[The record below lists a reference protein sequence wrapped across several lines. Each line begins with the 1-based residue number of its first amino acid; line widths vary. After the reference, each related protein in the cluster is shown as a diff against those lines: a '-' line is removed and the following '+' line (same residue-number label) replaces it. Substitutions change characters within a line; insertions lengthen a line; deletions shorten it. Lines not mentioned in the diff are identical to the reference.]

1 MSTTTTSPH
10 LANRFEGV
18 GFSEIVQ
25 IRNKITAL
33 QAQGKKIFPF
43 HGGEPVPNTP
53 QYIKDAMIRALADN
67 KTRYAASSGE
77 PPLLDAIIKK
87 VNSVNKIPAQSGH
100 VQVVNGGMHAL
111 CCAFHAVLNPGDE
124 LLIFSPYWTPIRD
137 LTRLTEAKMVLI
149 NTQAARRDGMKDS
162 LRRYL
167 TPRTKALYFNS
178 PLNPTGEVFTRQ
190 EIQEIADFAQEAG
203 LTVIADEAY
212 EDLIFEGEHIS
223 IASLAGMH
231 ERTLSCFTLSKTYSM
246 TGWRVGYVTGTEPL
260 MTGIRAFALY
270 SINGVSTPTQWAALA
285 ALTETPP
292 NYLAELRATYR
303 ERRDLLADGLASL
316 GFECSRPPGAFYL
329 FPNASA
335 FGSDSWEICNML
347 IERAGVSSVPGVVFG
362 PEGEAHL
369 RLSFSTTR
377 ENIEGALDSL
387 RKNL

>member
-10 LANRFEGV
+10 LASRFEGV

-25 IRNKITAL
+25 IRNKITAI

-43 HGGEPVPNTP
+43 HGGEPVQNTP
-53 QYIKDAMIRALADN
+53 QHIKDAMIRALEEN
-67 KTRYAASSGE
+67 KTRYAGSSGE
-77 PPLLDAIIKK
+77 APLLEAIINK
-87 VNSVNKIPAQSGH
+87 VNQSNKIPAKPGD

-111 CCAFHAVLNPGDE
+111 CCAFHTVLDPGDE
-124 LLIFSPYWTPIRD
+124 LMMFSPYWTPIRD
-137 LTRLTEAKMVLI
+137 VVRLTGAKMALI
-149 NTQAARRDGMKDS
+149 NTQATRGEGMKEA

-190 EIQEIADFAQEAG
+190 EIQAIADFAQEFNI
-203 LTVIADEAY
+203 TVIADEAY
-212 EDLIFEGEHIS
+212 EDLVFEGEHIS
-223 IASLAGMH
+223 IASLPGMH

-270 SINGVSTPTQWAALA
+270 SINGVSTPTQWAAAA

-292 NYLAELRATYR
+292 SYLAELRATYR

-335 FGSDSWEICNML
+335 FGTDSWEICNML

-362 PEGEAHL
+362 PEGESHL
-369 RLSFSTTR
+369 RLSFSTSP